1 MAGGH
6 HGNGITY
13 GGLTL
18 HTTKGWHSRVGKGMC
33 AIMWFWILYRAK
45 QDGAVL
51 LGWRHP
57 WDHAH
62 GHGHT
67 GDHSKAEHHWHFQ
80 VLQLSATGFILK
92 ATCKVCNLNHCS
104 NGPYWLRS
112 PYFFLRLTSQYGLRL
127 FLLFDWLLEF
137 AITWSLLLFIGRN
150 CTQIWTKK
158 LSQMHKDGLIT
169 VHQTSCIGGGFLLP
183 PEALI
188 HKQAIIINLCF
199 SLFLNV
205 LNV

>member
-1 MAGGH
+1 MRCFFNATIRFVTTGFAGTMAAGH

-67 GDHSKAEHHWHFQ
+67 GDHSKAEHH
-80 VLQLSATGFILK
+80 
-92 ATCKVCNLNHCS
+92 
-104 NGPYWLRS
+104 
-112 PYFFLRLTSQYGLRL
+112 
-127 FLLFDWLLEF
+127 
-137 AITWSLLLFIGRN
+137 
-150 CTQIWTKK
+150 
-158 LSQMHKDGLIT
+158 
-169 VHQTSCIGGGFLLP
+169 
-183 PEALI
+183 
-188 HKQAIIINLCF
+188 
-199 SLFLNV
+199 
-205 LNV
+205 